1 MPNPRS
7 PLFNRPLS
15 PITMNAST
23 DNPSILAGVATP
35 RIGLGCM
42 GMSDFYGPA
51 DDSRSLAA
59 LHHAF
64 ELGYRHFDTADM
76 YGRGANERLLA
87 RFIRELG
94 ARRTQLMLATK
105 VGIERIGDGAI
116 RPNSRPDYI
125 RQACDARLQRLGVD
139 RVDRP
144 DLRRNAPGV
153 A

>member
-1 MPNPRS
+1 
-7 PLFNRPLS
+7 
-15 PITMNAST
+15 
-23 DNPSILAGVATP
+23 
-35 RIGLGCM
+35 
-42 GMSDFYGPA
+42 FYGPA

-94 ARRTQLMLATK
+94 ARRTQLMPATK
-105 VGIERIGDGAI
+105 VGLERIGDGAI

-125 RQACDARLQRLGVD
+125 RQACDASLQRLGVERID
-139 RVDRP
+139 LLYLHRKSPDVDIEETVGAMH
-144 DLRRNAPGV
+144 DLV
-153 A
+153 AAGKVACIGLSEVSA